1 MSDRRL
7 LLIFAAGL
15 VAMLIA
21 LIPLSAV
28 LVWSQAPV
36 SATRIEGTLWSGR
49 LTGASV
55 GALPLG
61 KLRSRVEILP
71 LLTGSA
77 RLDGQAQ
84 GGAFTGKGQLLSGG
98 RQRGADR
105 VSGMIALDQ
114 LGFTGLPDGV
124 LKLTDVS
131 LLFDRDRCI
140 KAGGKASAQVGGSGL
155 LPQPVALSGTP
166 ACIDGRWVLP
176 MAGEAQGLRIE
187 SQFSLAGDGGWRSD
201 LILIPT
207 DPAMG
212 QALGAAGFNQDGDR
226 WRRTVEGR

>member
-15 VAMLIA
+15 AVMLIA

-28 LVWSQAPV
+28 LAWSRAPV
-36 SATRIEGTLWSGR
+36 TATRVEGTLWSGR
-49 LTGASV
+49 LTGAAI

-61 KLRSRVEILP
+61 QVRSRMEILP
-71 LLTGSA
+71 LLTGAA
-77 RLDGQAQ
+77 RLEGEAR
-84 GGAFTGKGQLLSGG
+84 GGAFTGKGRLISGG
-98 RQRGADR
+98 GKRGADR

-114 LGFTGLPDGV
+114 LGFAGLPSGA
-124 LKLTDVS
+124 LKLTGVS
-131 LLFDRDRCI
+131 LLFDRGRCI
-140 KAGGKASAQVGGSGL
+140 KAGGKAAAQVGGSGL

-207 DPAMG
+207 DPTMA
-212 QALGAAGFNQDGDR
+212 QALGAAGFTQDGDR

>member
-1 MSDRRL
+1 MTSRRL

-15 VAMLIA
+15 VVMLIM

-28 LVWSQAPV
+28 LAWSRAPV
-36 SATRIEGTLWSGR
+36 TAARVEGTLWSGR
-49 LTGASV
+49 LSGASI

-61 KLRSRVEILP
+61 QVRSRMEILP
-71 LLTGSA
+71 LLSGTA
-77 RLDGQAQ
+77 RLESEARGA
-84 GGAFTGKGQLLSGG
+84 AFTGKGRLISGG
-98 RQRGADR
+98 ARRGADK
-105 VSGMIALDQ
+105 VSGMVALDQ
-114 LGFTGLPDGV
+114 LGFSGLPDGA
-124 LKLTDVS
+124 LKLTGVS
-131 LLFDRDRCI
+131 LLFDGARCI
-140 KAGGKASAQVGGSGL
+140 RAGGKATAEVGGSGL
-155 LPQPVALSGTP
+155 LPQPVALSGAP

-187 SQFSLAGDGGWRSD
+187 SRFSLAADGAWRSV

-212 QALGAAGFNQDGDR
+212 QALGAAGFTQDGDR